1 MRAKYRYLLD
11 DADVKRWFDNL
22 ARGSI
27 VTAESRLRILG
38 NFCVSVRT
46 DPKSLLK
53 LSDEDITNTL
63 MDYVTKLEKEKYAG
77 SYIESILKTIK
88 SWLSH
93 NHRELKGKIK
103 IKGARD
109 TPTLR
114 EERTP
119 TTEELRNI
127 FLSAGKKVRV
137 SAILMAHSGLRVE
150 TIGNYKG
157 TDGLRIKDFP
167 EMKIENGNVS
177 FQQIPTLLIVRH
189 ELSKAGH
196 QYLTFLSEEG
206 CQYLQDY
213 IEERIRKGE
222 EITSESP
229 IVTPQMS
236 EKEFIRSV
244 NVGDGIRGAIR
255 KAGFSARPY
264 ALRSFFDTELML
276 AESKGL
282 VLRDYRTF
290 WMGHKGD
297 IENRYTT
304 NRCKLPENVIE
315 DMREAYERSQP
326 YLQTLKVGEP
336 AEEKLQQSFRKQ
348 LLLVTGFSEAEIR
361 EIAISSITDEQMQ
374 DMIRTRL
381 LGIGSNQTKQKV
393 VDVNELEKYLA
404 QGWDFISNLPNS
416 KVLIRNLSV

>member
-38 NFCVSVRT
+38 NFCVSIKT

-53 LSDEDITNTL
+53 LSDEGVANTL
-63 MDYVTKLEKEKYAG
+63 MDYVTRLEKENYAG
-77 SYIESILKTIK
+77 SYIESILKTVK

-167 EMKIENGNVS
+167 EMKIEDSNVS

-196 QYLTFLSEEG
+196 PYLTFLSEEG

-222 EITSESP
+222 EINSESP

-255 KAGFSARPY
+255 KAGFSWRPY
-264 ALRSFFDTELML
+264 VLRAFFDTQLML
-276 AESKGL
+276 SESKGM
-282 VLRDYRTF
+282 VLRDYRSF
-290 WMGHKGD
+290 WMGHTGD

-304 NRCKLPENVIE
+304 NKCKLPENVIE

-326 YLQTLKVGEP
+326 FLQTSKVREP
-336 AEEKLQQSFRKQ
+336 AEEKIRLELRKQ
-348 LLLVTGFSEAEIR
+348 LLYVSGFSESEVGNMDVSSMSDGQLQDLIR
-361 EIAISSITDEQMQ
+361 SK
-374 DMIRTRL
+374 L
-381 LGIGSNQTKQKV
+381 LGMNSSQSKQKV
-393 VDVNELEKYLA
+393 VDVNELEEYLTN
-404 QGWDFISNLPNS
+404 GWNFMANLPNS
-416 KVLIRNLSV
+416 KVLVRKN